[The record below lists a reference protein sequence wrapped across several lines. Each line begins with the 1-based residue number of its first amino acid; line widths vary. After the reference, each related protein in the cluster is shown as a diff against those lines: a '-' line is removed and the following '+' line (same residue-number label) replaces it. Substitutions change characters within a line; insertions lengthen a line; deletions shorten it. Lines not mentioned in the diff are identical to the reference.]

1 MSRTLRGR
9 IVTAF
14 AAFAVVMAAVFGLT
28 TTIFLYSAE
37 DIFFNAMLAEE
48 ATLLIA
54 GARAQGAWP
63 SPRHA
68 WMTVHAGLGTVP
80 EDLRDQLRES
90 PTQREFRGSNGRHY
104 HVRLLRDAV
113 AAGARDPTW
122 LVGEVSDRLVI
133 RPMRRELLTQWG
145 IVVSFLLGLSLLLA
159 RAIARR
165 IAQPLSALAASVRA
179 VDPGAAP
186 MAALPIE
193 GDREVTVVATA
204 LDDLRS
210 RVAAFVE
217 RERSFTRDASHELRT
232 PLTVIRSSTEQA
244 LRDPLLPP
252 TIQPLLARSHRA
264 TERLEWTVSSLLAL
278 AREEVVPA
286 TDATTPVLP
295 LLEELIVE
303 AATALDTA
311 RLTTRVEVP
320 STCVLPASE
329 PVLRIVLAN
338 VLGNAC
344 THGAPGPLVIR
355 AVD

>member
-1 MSRTLRGR
+1 
-9 IVTAF
+9 
-14 AAFAVVMAAVFGLT
+14 
-28 TTIFLYSAE
+28 
-37 DIFFNAMLAEE
+37 
-48 ATLLIA
+48 
-54 GARAQGAWP
+54 
-63 SPRHA
+63 
-68 WMTVHAGLGTVP
+68 
-80 EDLRDQLRES
+80 
-90 PTQREFRGSNGRHY
+90 
-104 HVRLLRDAV
+104 
-113 AAGARDPTW
+113 
-122 LVGEVSDRLVI
+122 
-133 RPMRRELLTQWG
+133 
-145 IVVSFLLGLSLLLA
+145 
-159 RAIARR
+159 
-165 IAQPLSALAASVRA
+165 
-179 VDPGAAP
+179 

-355 AVD
+355 AVDGGLDIENAVGPDAIPPAALLAQAGVRREQSPGYGLGLEISRRLCARAGLSLEVATTDHTFTVRVRPRAGTG